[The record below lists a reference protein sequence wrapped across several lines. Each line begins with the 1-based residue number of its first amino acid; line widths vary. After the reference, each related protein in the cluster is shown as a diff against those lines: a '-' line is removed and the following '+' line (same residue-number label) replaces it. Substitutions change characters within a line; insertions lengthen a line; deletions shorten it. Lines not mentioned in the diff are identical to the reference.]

1 MTLAEENCSSARS
14 VSGRTVDT
22 DILPAYLTAM
32 LKNRSVPVDTVLP
45 HVTYKNLPK
54 AIGWLAAN
62 FGFVE
67 HYRYGDPIQGAQL
80 HLANALIMV
89 NSARPGQS
97 SPAELGGATQ
107 SLTIFVEDVESHY
120 THARAA
126 GANIVEDLHETEYGE
141 LQYGVEDVEGHHWL
155 FSRHARDVSPEAW
168 GATITT
174 PLK

>member
-1 MTLAEENCSSARS
+1 
-14 VSGRTVDT
+14 
-22 DILPAYLTAM
+22 M

-45 HVTYKNLPK
+45 HVTYKNLPQ
-54 AIGWLAAN
+54 AIGWLAAF

-67 HYRYGDPIQGAQL
+67 HYRYGDPVQGAQL
-80 HLANALIMV
+80 HLGNVFIMV

-97 SPAELGGATQ
+97 SPAELGCSTQ
-107 SLTIFVEDVESHY
+107 SLTLFVEDVESHHA
-120 THARAA
+120 HARAA

-141 LQYGVEDVEGHHWL
+141 LQYGAEDVEGHHWL
-155 FSRHARDVSPEAW
+155 FSRHARDVCPEAW